1 MNKTVLITGTSSG
14 FGASAANYFAAK
26 GWNVIATMRDTGK
39 TTSLSSSGNI
49 FIAKLDVEDQTS
61 IRNAVQAGIDRFGK
75 IDVLV
80 NNAGY
85 GLFGVFE
92 SVSVEA
98 IKNQFAVNVFGAM
111 DVTRAILPHFREKN
125 SGVVINV
132 SSGAGAIG
140 SAADDDE
147 CKGHSVF
154 VHPDFFAEHPLA
166 KSIAKYGFSGYHIS
180 EALHLSEKERDKV
193 LSVLNDIREELET
206 AIDDT
211 SQQLIT
217 SYIEVLPN
225 YSNRYYKRQFITRKA
240 ANKPIVERFEQA
252 LSQYYDDGLSL
263 EKGIPSVRYFS
274 EQLHVS
280 SGYLSDLLRNL
291 TGLNTQQP
299 IHAKLIEVAK
309 QRLSQAELTAA
320 QTAYELGFEHPQS
333 FNKLFK
339 NKTGMT
345 PMEFRERLN

>member
-1 MNKTVLITGTSSG
+1 MIDKSVQKKELHYFKSVSQLCKALGVPQPRHPLI
-14 FGASAANYFAAK
+14 
-26 GWNVIATMRDTGK
+26 
-39 TTSLSSSGNI
+39 
-49 FIAKLDVEDQTS
+49 
-61 IRNAVQAGIDRFGK
+61 
-75 IDVLV
+75 VLV
-80 NNAGY
+80 NHAEIAASSQVRYLVHDFYMISYKSNLNGKLKYGQGY
-85 GLFGVFE
+85 YDFDEGGLIF
-92 SVSVEA
+92 VSPGQA
-98 IKNQFAVNVFGAM
+98 
-111 DVTRAILPHFREKN
+111 L
-125 SGVVINV
+125 
-132 SSGAGAIG
+132 

-154 VHPDFFAEHPLA
+154 VHPDFFAGHPLA
-166 KSIAKYGFSGYHIS
+166 KSIAKYGFFGYHIS

-217 SYIEVLPN
+217 SYIEVLLN

-240 ANKPIVERFEQA
+240 ANKPIVERFEQT

-291 TGLNTQQP
+291 TGLNTQQH